1 VIPLTVL
8 GTAIIGL
15 GSISGVH
22 LKAIAGLELT
32 QLKAVVD
39 INEALAKQ
47 IAAEYGCDY
56 YTDYKEMLKR
66 EDIQVVHLCT
76 AHYLHSPMAIDAM
89 KAGKH
94 VLTEK
99 PMAENLEAAL
109 RMLQTAGE
117 RTDVQLGVIFQNR
130 YNAPSRRM
138 KQAVDSGEYGKLVC
152 MKGLVTWSRTHT
164 YYQTEWKG
172 KWETEGGGVLINQSI
187 HTVDLLQWLGGEIA
201 SVKGTISNDS
211 LEGVIEVEDSA
222 HAYIEFKNGAT
233 AIFYATNA
241 YGRNSP
247 VEVEMVF
254 ENATLL
260 QRGDSLYLE
269 QDGKLTTL
277 EEPVINTMGEK
288 SYWGM
293 SHELQIRD
301 FYEHLL
307 AGKPFWLDG
316 PEGYNGFR
324 VVMDIY
330 ESSRTGK
337 KVVYGVDKVV
347 V

>member
-1 VIPLTVL
+1 MTAL

-22 LKAIAGLELT
+22 LKALAGLELA

-39 INEALAKQ
+39 INEALAKKV
-47 IAAEYGCDY
+47 AEEYGCDY

-76 AHYLHSPMAIDAM
+76 AHYLHSPMTIDAL

-99 PMAENLEAAL
+99 PMAENLESAHK
-109 RMLQTAGE
+109 MLQTAAE
-117 RTDVQLGVIFQNR
+117 LPEVQLGVIFQNR

-152 MKGLVTWSRTHT
+152 LKGLVTWNRTSA
-164 YYQTEWKG
+164 YYETEWKG
-172 KWETEGGGVLINQSI
+172 KWATEGGGVLINQSI

-201 SVKGTISNDS
+201 FVKGSISTDS
-211 LEGVIEVEDSA
+211 LEGIIEVEDSA
-222 HAYIEFKNGAT
+222 HAYISFKSGAT
-233 AIFYATNA
+233 AVFYATNA

-247 VEVEMVF
+247 VEVELVF
-254 ENATLL
+254 EQATLL
-260 QRGDSLYLE
+260 QRGDTLYLE
-269 QDGKLTTL
+269 QDGKLTIL
-277 EEPVINTMGEK
+277 EEPVANTMGEK

-307 AGKPFWLDG
+307 AGKPFWIDG

-324 VVMDIY
+324 LVMDIY
-330 ESSRTGK
+330 ESSRTGQ
-337 KVVYGVDKVV
+337 KVVYSGTEVV